1 MKICTSRPNDLMC
14 TIVAKQLKN
23 FVSFCYI
30 TYYILTTHIITTKPH
45 EFCILIGEKIR
56 YKKNVVVRR
65 IILEFFD
72 FPANNWSNPEVSFS
86 LKLCAIQGKSFSIS
100 SFVLVVLAELRDKH
114 SNTLLKTIK
123 LKFWLET

>member
-1 MKICTSRPNDLMC
+1 MC
-14 TIVAKQLKN
+14 TIVALQLKF

-45 EFCILIGEKIR
+45 EYCILIGEKIR

-72 FPANNWSNPEVSFS
+72 FPANN
-86 LKLCAIQGKSFSIS
+86 
-100 SFVLVVLAELRDKH
+100 
-114 SNTLLKTIK
+114 
-123 LKFWLET
+123 

>member
-1 MKICTSRPNDLMC
+1 MKICTNDLMC
-14 TIVAKQLKN
+14 TIVALQLKN

-30 TYYILTTHIITTKPH
+30 TYYYILTTHIITTKPH
-45 EFCILIGEKIR
+45 EYCILIGEKIR